1 MNAKRFKTNC
11 KRLFALVLAAA
22 LLSGCT
28 RKNEVSGQ
36 LTLSEGMP
44 SALSR
49 DANRESSFEAK
60 LYFVSEDGRNLSA
73 ETRTINCDGSMSRAE
88 AAIRA
93 MQEGPVSDALQDS
106 VPYSVRFS
114 GIDLS
119 TDACNVYFTGE
130 FDEIDEIRDWLTLR
144 AAVSSTIYAAEN
156 IGTVNVYLNGTVP
169 GYQGKALGAL
179 APIAG
184 ALDTYL
190 SDLRQRYE
198 VFAQAQTEPG
208 ARETNIVTLYF
219 ANTDDTLLIAR
230 NRKIPYDL
238 ALGKAGIVKVLLSE
252 LLQGDIGAH
261 GLEPVLPAD
270 LQLAQEPSVVYLS
283 DLQKEATFSAA
294 SETEP
299 SVSLSPDPN
308 AQETLAQ
315 DRNEPCII
323 ELVLQQPTMEY
334 NEQMMCG
341 AITLMLTGYL
351 PKVAGVKISMTETSQ
366 SGIQAVRNL
375 SEGDYFTRDDFSGL
389 IGRGIYLAY
398 PDAEG
403 AVLDRVERV
412 VASASVYDPDARL
425 FELFK
430 GPADPG
436 VMHALFSEQDVKDVY
451 IVGDLAVVNWNAGFA
466 EKLKKIA
473 ETEQMYVAGGGQEV
487 LFVFGVINTLTE
499 IPGVERVWM
508 LEDGQKLGM
517 VENLYLG
524 NALLRN
530 PGILINVTNS

>member
-1 MNAKRFKTNC
+1 MNAKRFKSNC
-11 KRLFALVLAAA
+11 KRLFALVLATA

-28 RKNEVSGQ
+28 KKSEVPGQ
-36 LTLSEGMP
+36 LILSEGIP
-44 SALSR
+44 PALSR
-49 DANRESSFEAK
+49 DENRESSFEAK

-73 ETRTINCDGSMSRAE
+73 ETRTVNCDGSMSRAE

-93 MQEGPVSDALQDS
+93 MQDGPVSDALQDS
-106 VPYSVRFS
+106 VPHSVQFS
-114 GIDLS
+114 HLDLS

-130 FDEIDEIRDWLTLR
+130 FEETDEIREWLTLR
-144 AAVSSTIYAAEN
+144 AAVSATVYAAEN
-156 IGTVNVYLNGTVP
+156 IGTVNVYLNGMVP

-179 APIAG
+179 APIQG

-190 SDLRQRYE
+190 SDLKQRYE
-198 VFAQAQTEPG
+198 VLAQEQTEAG
-208 ARETNIVTLYF
+208 ARESNTITLYF
-219 ANTDDTLLIAR
+219 ANMDDTLLIAR

-238 ALGKAGIVKVLLSE
+238 ALGKAGIVKALISE
-252 LLQGDIGAH
+252 LLQGDIGTK

-270 LQLAQEPSVVYLS
+270 LELAQEPSVVYLS
-283 DLQKEATFSAA
+283 DLQKEAAFSAS

-299 SVSLSPDPN
+299 QGSPSPDPN
-308 AQETLAQ
+308 VQEPLVQ
-315 DRNEPCII
+315 DRDEPCII
-323 ELVLQQPTMEY
+323 ELVLVPPTMEY

-351 PKVAGVKISMTETSQ
+351 PKVVGVKISIVETSQ
-366 SGIQAVRNL
+366 SGVETLRNL
-375 SEGDYFTRDDFSGL
+375 SEGDYFTREEFSGL
-389 IGRGIYLAY
+389 IGRSVYLAY

-425 FELFK
+425 AELFK

-436 VMHALFSEQDVKDVY
+436 VMYALFSEQNIKDVY
-451 IVGDLAVVNWNAGFA
+451 IVGDLAVVNWNAGFT
-466 EKLKKIA
+466 EKLKKLA
-473 ETEQMYVAGGGQEV
+473 ETEQMYTAGGSQEV

-530 PGILINVTNS
+530 PGILINVTN